1 MKVMKDQSPF
11 SKNMT
16 SSPAETY
23 IRRIIRDWAQNVV
36 FPMRRQFDEDWQDHK
51 LIEPAFKALMVDLG
65 FQKALVPARFGGWNF
80 GNTDYLATA
89 SAWMFE
95 EVARADSGMALA
107 FGVCYWPMVM
117 IAVKPHINERLCAE
131 LAPIFVDSVKPVYG
145 VVAMTEP
152 QGGSDIENLD
162 LLHGSTIK
170 TTASLVGDEWVING
184 HKLWPTNTGG
194 LADLFGVVCTTK
206 PGSDDD
212 NDVAYIYVPADT
224 PGVTQSNAY
233 EKAGMAADK
242 NGDVWFE
249 DVRVPSWYRAHGPG
263 LDALY
268 FKEVLSL
275 GMMSATFSVGPMMN
289 VYEIL
294 YDFCSNKSLNGKPLK
309 EHDAVAAEL
318 SEIVAG
324 IEVCRA
330 AIYHLA
336 AMLDRPDRYGF
347 RWSPEVLAK
356 ARLTKMFVAD
366 RCIEGCSRA
375 MEIMGAY
382 GADRNWDVEKHW
394 RDIKMGQLYEGGK
407 QLAQMDTA
415 RYYFDCET
423 L

>member
-1 MKVMKDQSPF
+1 MGKQSSF

-23 IRRIIRDWAQNVV
+23 IRRIIRNWADTVV
-36 FPMRRQFDEDWQDHK
+36 IPMRRDYDEDWQEHR

-65 FQKALVPARFGGWNF
+65 FQKAMIPAEFGGWNF

-107 FGVCYWPMVM
+107 FGVCYWPMIMV
-117 IAVKPHINERLCAE
+117 AVKPHINRRLCAE
-131 LAPIFVDSVKPVYG
+131 FAPLFVETDKPVYG

-162 LLHGSTIK
+162 LLHGQTIK
-170 TTASLVGDEWVING
+170 TTARLDGDEWVING

-212 NDVAYIYVPADT
+212 EDIAYIYVPADT
-224 PGVTQSNAY
+224 PGLTQGNAY

-263 LDALY
+263 FDALY
-268 FKEVLSL
+268 LKEVLTL
-275 GMMSATFSVGPMMN
+275 GMMSAAFSVGPVMN
-289 VYEIL
+289 IYEIL
-294 YDFCSNKSLNGKPLK
+294 YHFCSHKTLKGKPLK

-318 SEIVAG
+318 SEIVTG
-324 IEVCRA
+324 IEVSRA
-330 AIYHLA
+330 AIYRLA
-336 AMLDRPDRYGF
+336 MMLDRQDRYGY
-347 RWSPEVLAK
+347 RWDPKILAK

-366 RCIEGCSRA
+366 RCLEGCERA